1 MKWTFL
7 DTGRSS
13 AASNMSIDA
22 DLLKKLKAED
32 PPLLRLYDWQE
43 NSATYGYFIDP
54 FKYIEEKSV
63 DKYQLDL
70 AKRPTGGGIVFHL
83 CDLSFSLL
91 MPASHPKFSFNTLE
105 NYAFVNAV
113 VLEALQLFFGKEKK
127 VELLAQE
134 HQVEACEC
142 HQFCFSKPVQFDLVI
157 KNKKIAGGAQRRTR
171 NGYLHQ
177 GSIAIALPDE
187 DFFKSVLKTNS
198 PVFQGMKQES
208 CALLDQSPSL
218 QQVLKAKLELKE
230 LLKTVFQSV

>member
-113 VLEALQLFFGKEKK
+113 VLEALQLFFRD
-127 VELLAQE
+127 LLQ
-134 HQVEACEC
+134 
-142 HQFCFSKPVQFDLVI
+142 
-157 KNKKIAGGAQRRTR
+157 
-171 NGYLHQ
+171 
-177 GSIAIALPDE
+177 
-187 DFFKSVLKTNS
+187 
-198 PVFQGMKQES
+198 
-208 CALLDQSPSL
+208 
-218 QQVLKAKLELKE
+218 
-230 LLKTVFQSV
+230 